1 MGSDDLDRALLRP
14 IITQD
19 TGVKRVADRS
29 KLELDKKLEDT
40 LSGVRL
46 RPRPQA
52 APKQPSPEPGL
63 TAPVAAP
70 RPPEPAPLP
79 KVEAPPAPA
88 IKAEEAPSAS
98 HPEEAPAKEGGA
110 TFGQYILMDKI
121 AVGGMAELFKAKQTG
136 LEGFQRIV
144 AIKRILPHLAA
155 NSDFVTMFIDEAKLA
170 AQLSHPNIAHIYD
183 LGRLEDAYFIA
194 MEYVEGKDLRAILR
208 ALDEEGKL
216 FPTRA
221 AVFVAQ
227 QVASALHYAHVAK
240 DSDRK
245 PMHLVHRDVSPQ
257 NILIS
262 SVGEVKLVDFGIA
275 KAASKAS
282 HTQSGALKG
291 KLLYMSPEQAFGRPT
306 DARTDI
312 FSLAIVLFEMLT
324 GRKLFYG
331 DSEMSILEKVREA
344 KLPDFAE
351 YRASI
356 PEGLEKILRRALEKD
371 LSRRYPDCKALQLDL
386 ERFARQEW
394 KALPGPYHA
403 VEFLTGIF
411 PDVYKKD
418 ALQLL
423 AREHA
428 DSKLEDTADRQAEPQ
443 AQPQAAPAPEG
454 ASKTET
460 KQSKFQRGKP
470 APFKKQAPSQEEK
483 PQPKPQAPAPK
494 PQQPSPAAEKPPQK
508 DEPKQAPVPQAAEES
523 AGMFKSMREEQ
534 SSDKKKLY
542 LIGGIAAAVVVLVI
556 VIFAVMGSKKP
567 SAPLPAAPSASTAPA
582 QPQPAPAAP
591 PVLEPPKPAAP
602 AAGTAPATEAEI
614 KAAREQANGAV
625 KSFDEAISA
634 AEQAG
639 AAQYAT
645 AALDS
650 LKQSKANID
659 KLYRRAKTVEE
670 YNAAS
675 QTAKQGLT
683 LAQQVK
689 DQAAQAKTA
698 DEQMKATEAAAA
710 TEATRKAAEEEAR
723 KKAEAEKA
731 AQAAAAQT
739 TKPGDFV
746 EIFAVNVKPREL
758 TPLKV
763 EYTPQA
769 RTNRLQ
775 GTIYIEADI
784 NERGEV
790 TAARVVKAPNP
801 DYGMGDTLSKA
812 ALGMKFSPAIKDN
825 VPVKTKLTFPVQLK
839 IK

>member
-1 MGSDDLDRALLRP
+1 LDKALLRP

-19 TGVKRVADRS
+19 TGVKRLADRS
-29 KLELDKKLEDT
+29 KQELDKKLEET

-46 RPRPQA
+46 KPKPQA
-52 APKQPSPEPGL
+52 AIKP
-63 TAPVAAP
+63 PVAETK
-70 RPPEPAPLP
+70 PPEPVIPPPKPPEPVIQAP
-79 KVEAPPAPA
+79 KAEAPPPPA
-88 IKAEEAPSAS
+88 KAEEPAAAAK
-98 HPEEAPAKEGGA
+98 PEGTPAKEEGV

-170 AQLSHPNIAHIYD
+170 AQLNHPNIAHIYD
-183 LGRLEDAYFIA
+183 LGKLEDAYFIA

-208 ALDEEGKL
+208 ALDEQGKL

-351 YRASI
+351 FRSSI

-403 VEFLTGIF
+403 VEFLTAIF
-411 PDVYKKD
+411 PDVYKKE

-428 DSKLEDTADRQAEPQ
+428 DSKLEESADRQAEPQ
-443 AQPQAAPAPEG
+443 AQPQAAPAPES
-454 ASKTET
+454 ASKAEA
-460 KQSKFQRGKP
+460 KPSKFQRGKP
-470 APFKKQAPSQEEK
+470 APLKKQAPPPEEK
-483 PQPKPQAPAPK
+483 PQPKPQAPSAK
-494 PQQPSPAAEKPPQK
+494 PQQQPSPAEEKPPRK

-542 LIGGIAAAVVVLVI
+542 VIGGIAAAVVVLVI
-556 VIFAVMGSKKP
+556 VIFAVSGSKKP
-567 SAPLPAAPSASTAPA
+567 SAPPPAAPSASTAPA
-582 QPQPAPAAP
+582 QPQPAPATP

-602 AAGTAPATEAEI
+602 APGAPPATEAET
-614 KAAREQANGAV
+614 KAAREQAAAAV
-625 KSFDEAISA
+625 KSFDDAISA

-659 KLYRRAKTVEE
+659 KLYKRAKTVEE
-670 YNAAS
+670 YNAAA

-689 DQAAQAKTA
+689 DQAVQAKTA

-710 TEATRKAAEEEAR
+710 AEASRKAAEEEAR

-731 AQAAAAQT
+731 AQTAAAQT

-812 ALGMKFSPAIKDN
+812 ALNMKFSPAIKDN